1 MADKKVERNMRS
13 SEEERP
19 AAPTHALT
27 STAGQGPQNPKQQ
40 PNTDAKTA
48 LLERFRERE
57 ERLRQEDET
66 AAQTEAAPAFEA
78 APAAEAAPNSDAAS
92 EMETEPEEEALQE

>member
-27 STAGQGPQNPKQQ
+27 PT
-40 PNTDAKTA
+40 
-48 LLERFRERE
+48 LEKFRERE
-57 ERLRQEDET
+57 ERLRQEDGT
-66 AAQTEAAPAFEA
+66 AAQTEAAPASELASVAEAAPDSEA
-78 APAAEAAPNSDAAS
+78 APAAEAVPNSEAAPA
-92 EMETEPEEEALQE
+92 METEPGEEAVQE